1 MTASD
6 TIAALGNARYLNG
19 RNQLCLAQ
27 GGFFSQHAPHDPCP
41 GTLASPP
48 PPRRLWP
55 MHIPPGGRPAAGCK
69 EPAGETVVA
78 RARAPSR
85 PAAGPRGRACA
96 LARTALGT
104 PAGAGDI
111 PAPLGAA
118 ARRPRRRPGGRKIAR
133 RWGSRSARGGP
144 PKPPPVQPPSA
155 WLKGPMRTLPPIR
168 SYRDPLR
175 RAPRSCGAPP
185 RLPLRTARPPGRA
198 AGRPGRIAGGH
209 ALATAHSSTF
219 LNTPSLKRSVS
230 GCV

>member
-27 GGFFSQHAPHDPCP
+27 GGFFFATCTARSLPWDA
-41 GTLASPP
+41 GP

-55 MHIPPGGRPAAGCK
+55 MHMQAGGHCIRACPRPLTAAGGAEGARVRPGADSTRHAGKGGRY
-69 EPAGETVVA
+69 
-78 RARAPSR
+78 SR
-85 PAAGPRGRACA
+85 
-96 LARTALGT
+96 
-104 PAGAGDI
+104 
-111 PAPLGAA
+111 PLGAA
-118 ARRPRRRPGGRKIAR
+118 ARRPRRRPGSRKITR
-133 RWGSRSARGGP
+133 RRGSRSARGGP
-144 PKPPPVQPPSA
+144 PIPPPVRPPSA
-155 WLKGPMRTLPPIR
+155 RLKGPMRTLRPIR
-168 SYRDPLR
+168 SCGDLR
-175 RAPRSCGAPP
+175 KAPRSCGAPP

-198 AGRPGRIAGGH
+198 AGRPGRIPGGH